1 VLRFLRLFPA
11 AYASFK
17 EDKAP
22 RLGAA
27 LAYYTVLSIP
37 PLLVVLV
44 AIAAMVF
51 DPREVRQRVVTT
63 FARLVGDQGAGAVHE
78 MMATAHQSQR
88 GLIAT
93 ALGLVLLLLS
103 ASGVFGQL
111 KDALNTL
118 WEVEPKPGRG
128 LRAWLGQYV
137 FSMMVLLGTGFLLIV
152 SLAVTALLAA
162 LGDYLA
168 HRLPG
173 GQALW
178 QGVNFVIS
186 LGVVGGL
193 FALLFKFIP
202 DGRVVWK
209 DALIGGLVTSVLF
222 TLGQLGIGLYL
233 GRSNVGSSY
242 GAAGSL
248 VVMLVW
254 IYYSS
259 MIFLYGAEFTKV
271 YAMRIGERVRPDHDA
286 LPVTPEAR
294 GQQGIPWRRP
304 GAHGAGRR
312 PEGAR

>member
-1 VLRFLRLFPA
+1 MQAVMRFLGLFPA
-11 AYASFK
+11 AFASFR
-17 EDKAP
+17 EDRAA

-44 AIAAMVF
+44 AIAGMVF
-51 DPREVRQRVVTT
+51 DPGEVRQRLVAT
-63 FARLVGDQGAGAVHE
+63 FARLVGGPGAAAVNE
-78 MMATAHQSQR
+78 MMATAHQTGR
-88 GLIAT
+88 GVIAT
-93 ALGLVLLLLS
+93 AVGVTMLLLS

-118 WEVEPKPGRG
+118 WEVQPRPGRG
-128 LRAWLGQYV
+128 LRSFLGKYV

-168 HRLPG
+168 RSLPG
-173 GQALW
+173 GEGLW
-178 QGVNFVIS
+178 HAINFVLS
-186 LGVVGGL
+186 LGVVAVL
-193 FALLFKFIP
+193 FALLFRFIP

-209 DALIGGLVTSVLF
+209 DALVGGLVTSVLF
-222 TLGQLGIGLYL
+222 TVGQAAIGFYL

-248 VVMLVW
+248 VVILVW

-259 MIFLYGAEFTKV
+259 MIFLYGAEFTKT
-271 YAMRIGERVRPDHDA
+271 YAVRLGERVRPDPDA
-286 LPVTPEAR
+286 MPVTREAR
-294 GQQGIPWRRP
+294 AQQGMPARP
-304 GAHGAGRR
+304 
-312 PEGAR
+312 